1 VNSFLAAQ
9 KFGLAGTDQKIV
21 TQLIA
26 SGVTASPIDLAYL
39 METLNFR
46 GMLRKTDGA
55 GGTERWIGTLPN
67 LKAALIALSQTEA
80 VVGYETWFSHVT
92 NPRQAK
98 WATNQPEYAAPFWAL
113 RNAFADQPTMPT
125 SADFAAV
132 AALGGGWL
140 FAELTVEQFAADKTA
155 YEQQQQ
161 DAEAERLAEEQS
173 QLNQSRKSQMY
184 SALLDASRWVELQ
197 DQCPTVSELLA
208 RLTPN
213 LPSEE

>member
-1 VNSFLAAQ
+1 MNAYQYALQ
-9 KFGLAGTDQKIV
+9 NGLVGTDQEIV
-21 TQLIA
+21 TQLVA
-26 SGVTASPIDLAYL
+26 SGVTAAPIDLAYL

-92 NPRQAK
+92 NPRQLK

-113 RNAFADQPTMPT
+113 RNAFADQETMPT
-125 SADFAAV
+125 SADFAAI

-140 FAELTVEQFAADKTA
+140 FADLTVEQYAADKIA

-161 DAEAERLAEEQS
+161 ADEAERLAKEQLR
-173 QLNQSRKSQMY
+173 LNHSRKSQMY
-184 SALLDASRWVELQ
+184 SALLEASRWVESQ
-197 DQCPTVSELLA
+197 DQCPTELELLSH
-208 RLTPN
+208 LQPN
-213 LPSEE
+213 LPEGV

>member
-1 VNSFLAAQ
+1 MNAYQYAQ
-9 KFGLAGTDQKIV
+9 QNGIAGTDQEIV
-21 TQLIA
+21 TQLVA
-26 SGVTASPIDLAYL
+26 SGVTAAPIDLAYL

-92 NPRQAK
+92 NPRQVK

-113 RNAFADQPTMPT
+113 RNAFADQEAMPT

-140 FAELTVEQFAADKTA
+140 FADLTVEQ
-155 YEQQQQ
+155 YVEQ
-161 DAEAERLAEEQS
+161 R
-173 QLNQSRKSQMY
+173 
-184 SALLDASRWVELQ
+184 SAVEL
-197 DQCPTVSELLA
+197 SESKAELLA
-208 RLTPN
+208 DGANQYNAFVSAVESWDGSGNHPVLGG
-213 LPSEE
+213 E